1 MARPF
6 NLEISESAEYLSK
19 SLKKARTAFEKE
31 RLQMLWWIKTEQVR
45 QHKEL
50 SQRLGRDG
58 STVTRWLQKYRQ
70 GGLEKLL
77 QVKTAPGAICASQQR
92 FAIAKIQGQMLQ
104 RLVEKL
110 QCPQGFSSYQQIVE
124 WLEQEFN
131 VQVKY
136 KTVYR
141 LVRYKLKATLK
152 VPLPVSKEQDE
163 QAVSLFKKTFPSPY

>member
-1 MARPF
+1 MT
-6 NLEISESAEYLSK
+6 NW
-19 SLKKARTAFEKE
+19 
-31 RLQMLWWIKTEQVR
+31 WWIKTEQVR

-50 SQRLGRDG
+50 SLILGRDG
-58 STVTRWLQKYRQ
+58 STVTRWLLPYRQ

-77 QVKTAPGAICASQQR
+77 QVKTAPG
-92 FAIAKIQGQMLQ
+92 AIAKIQGQMLQ

-110 QCPQGFSSYQQIVE
+110 QCPQGFSSYKQIVE

-141 LVRYKLKATLK
+141 LVH
-152 VPLPVSKEQDE
+152 
-163 QAVSLFKKTFPSPY
+163 

>member
-6 NLEISESAEYLSK
+6 NLEINESAEYLSK
-19 SLKKARTAFEKE
+19 SFKKARSAGEKE
-31 RLQMLWWIKTEQVR
+31 RLQMLWLIKTGQVT

-50 SQRLGRDG
+50 SQRLSRDG

-70 GGLEKLL
+70 GGLGKLL
-77 QVKTAPGAICASQQR
+77 EVKAAPGAVR
-92 FAIAKIQGQMLQ
+92 RIQGKMLS

-110 QCPQGFSSYQQIVE
+110 QCPQGFSSYGQIVE

-141 LVRYKLKATLK
+141 LVRYELKATLK
-152 VPLPVSKEQDE
+152 VARLMSKEQDE
-163 QAVSLFKKTFPSPY
+163 

>member
-77 QVKTAPGAICASQQR
+77 QVKTSPG
-92 FAIAKIQGQMLQ
+92 AIAKIQGQMLQ

-141 LVRYKLKATLK
+141 LVRYQLKATLK
-152 VPLPVSKEQDE
+152 IPRPVSKEQDE

>member
-1 MARPF
+1 M
-6 NLEISESAEYLSK
+6 K
-19 SLKKARTAFEKE
+19 
-31 RLQMLWWIKTEQVR
+31 

-50 SQRLGRDG
+50 SRILGRDC
-58 STVTRWLQKYRQ
+58 STITRWLQRYRL

-77 QVKTAPGAICASQQR
+77 EVKAATG
-92 FAIAKIQGQMLQ
+92 AIAKIQGQMLQ
-104 RLVEKL
+104 SLVEKL
-110 QCPQGFSSYQQIVE
+110 QCPQEFSSYGQIVK

-152 VPLPVSKEQDE
+152 VQRLVSIEQDE
-163 QAVSLFKKTFPSPY
+163 QAVSLFKKRFPSPY

>member
-77 QVKTAPGAICASQQR
+77 QVKTAPGAI
-92 FAIAKIQGQMLQ
+92 AKIQGQMLQ

>member
-6 NLEISESAEYLSK
+6 NLEISESSEYLSK
-19 SLKKARTAFEKE
+19 SLKKARTGLEKE
-31 RLQMLWWIKTEQVR
+31 RLQMLWWVKTGQVS

-58 STVTRWLQKYRQ
+58 STVTRWLQRYRQ

-77 QVKTAPGAICASQQR
+77 EVKVAPGAI
-92 FAIAKIQGQMLQ
+92 AKIKAEMIQK
-104 RLVEKL
+104 LVEKL
-110 QCPQGFSSYQQIVE
+110 QCPQGFSSYGQIVE

-141 LVRYKLKATLK
+141 LVRYELKAKLK
-152 VPLPVSKEQDE
+152 VPRPVSKDQDE
-163 QAVSLFKKTFPSPY
+163 FAVSLFKKTFPLP

>member
-77 QVKTAPGAICASQQR
+77 QVKTAPGAI
-92 FAIAKIQGQMLQ
+92 AKIQGQMLQ
-104 RLVEKL
+104 TLVEKL

-152 VPLPVSKEQDE
+152 VPRPVSKEQDE